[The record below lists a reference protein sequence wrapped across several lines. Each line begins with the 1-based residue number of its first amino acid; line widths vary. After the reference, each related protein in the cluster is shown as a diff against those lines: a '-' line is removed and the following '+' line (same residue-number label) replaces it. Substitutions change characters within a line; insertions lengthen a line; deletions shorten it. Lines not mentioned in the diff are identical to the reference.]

1 LNTVQIRPILS
12 IEPFW
17 IFPLPQILRPTIRVV
32 TVPMGKGAS
41 TATVYDDRQLLDLF
55 IAPWPNVEATSFRW
69 GIGPYFVFPTSN
81 SEFTGHGA
89 WQAGPAA
96 GFAYRTVRG
105 LKISGLLQQATSF
118 AYTSRRSAPVTS
130 LTFQPI
136 ISYQLGEG
144 WYLKSSDATWTFNLR
159 HNSSTTVPLSAGL
172 GKVWKLESGLSIDTT
187 GSGEWTLYRQFAD
200 QTEQFSLN
208 FQLTVVPPRLLF

>member
-1 LNTVQIRPILS
+1 
-12 IEPFW
+12 
-17 IFPLPQILRPTIRVV
+17 
-32 TVPMGKGAS
+32 MGKGAS